1 MKLAPYRGIRVALL
15 DEAAYQALCPEAR
28 GVLLALKIG
37 MGRFGIRVEYPVAL
51 LERQVAQTGWPAATV
66 TDRMDELER
75 AGWIQR
81 ERNVL
86 WVVEQLRDEPSL
98 RVANENH
105 HPAVAEHVASLPRL
119 GIVAAFIA
127 HYRDWFDDAEALLAT
142 YPPPSHPDGMGD
154 GIGVGSRDAEDP
166 TPIPSPITED
176 RRRKTENRKGKTE
189 PVSPAGDDSGTPD
202 APSRPAVS
210 SPELKGG
217 WPAEL
222 ARMYEPIGLIPPGQ
236 IGRALKPVKE
246 KYGLERTRE
255 MWSYYVRQ
263 APHLRFGELHP
274 GHRDTSRMSPADFAK
289 NAGTWYDK
297 TQPIAEVA
305 DAAAAG

>member
-15 DEAAYQALCPEAR
+15 DEATYQTLSPEAR

-51 LERQVAQTGWPAATV
+51 LERLVAQTGWPAATV

-105 HPAVAEHVASLPRL
+105 HPAVAEHVASLPKL
-119 GIVAAFIA
+119 GILAAFIA
-127 HYRDWFDDAEALLAT
+127 HYCDWFGDPEALLAT
-142 YPPPSHPDGMGD
+142 YPPPSHPDGMWD

-166 TPIPSPITED
+166 TPIRSPITED
-176 RRRKTENRKGKTE
+176 RRQKTENRKGKTE

-202 APSRPAVS
+202 APPRPAVS

-217 WPAEL
+217 WTAEC
-222 ARMYEPIGLIPPGQ
+222 ARMYEPIGMIHPGQ
-236 IGRALKPVKE
+236 IGRALKPVVE
-246 KYGLERTRE
+246 RYGVERTLE
-255 MWSYYVRQ
+255 MWAYYIRH
-263 APHLRFGELHP
+263 APHMRFGKLDP
-274 GHRDTSRMSPADFAK
+274 DHRDTSRMSPVDFAK
-289 NAGTWYDK
+289 NAGTWFHK
-297 TQPIAEVA
+297 TEPMLEVA